1 MGDMNYLDAGMS
13 MTEEQQS
20 MPLRDAVFISLRK
33 AILTGKLKPGE
44 RLTEVKLGKLLGR
57 NICVE
62 IVCSPMIKNIA
73 LRYAVIFFADI
84 ALYPLLFD
92 RIGGKSGQA
101 A

>member
-1 MGDMNYLDAGMS
+1 MFG
-13 MTEEQQS
+13 EELLLI
-20 MPLRDAVFISLRK
+20 PVLGFFCWCYDK
-33 AILTGKLKPGE
+33 
-44 RLTEVKLGKLLGR
+44 KLGKLLGR
-57 NICVE
+57 NICAE

-92 RIGGKSGQA
+92 RIGRKSGQA